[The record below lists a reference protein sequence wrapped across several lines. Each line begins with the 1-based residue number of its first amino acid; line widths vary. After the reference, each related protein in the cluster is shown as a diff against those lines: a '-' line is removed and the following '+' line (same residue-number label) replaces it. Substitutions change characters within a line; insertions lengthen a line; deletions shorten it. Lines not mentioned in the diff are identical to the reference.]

1 MINTIMR
8 KSSDEIEI
16 VKIYEEMTAGG
27 VYGDIPTAVGIENK
41 DSYAT
46 GNMQNPYGL
55 GITTRKGGLKT
66 GKKTGKKS
74 GKRRKLSTWDG
85 SIG

>member
-27 VYGDIPTAVGIENK
+27 VYGEVPTPVGIQNT
-41 DSYAT
+41 DSFAP
-46 GNMQNPYGL
+46 GDMRNPYGL
-55 GITTRKGGLKT
+55 GITTRKGRLKT
-66 GKKTGKKS
+66 GKKTSKKS
-74 GKRRKLSTWDG
+74 GKKRRLST
-85 SIG
+85 